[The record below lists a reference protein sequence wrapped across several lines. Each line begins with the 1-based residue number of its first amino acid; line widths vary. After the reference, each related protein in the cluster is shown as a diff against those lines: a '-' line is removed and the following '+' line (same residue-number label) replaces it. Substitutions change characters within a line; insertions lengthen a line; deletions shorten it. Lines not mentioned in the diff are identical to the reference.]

1 MTSHDTAA
9 RPSTSEAHVASAH
22 DHGTH
27 VAGADRVAHAP
38 HGGPAQPSPARRAL
52 RMPPAVW
59 AMVIGAFAM
68 GADEF
73 IVAGVVQEIATAL
86 QVSIG
91 AVGHF
96 ESAYAVGVAVGA
108 PLFAALGTRFPR
120 RSMLLTTTG
129 VFLAGN
135 LLSALG
141 PTYGLIMTGRVVS
154 AMAHGAFLGIAAVY
168 AAELVDPV
176 RKGRAVATIFSG
188 LTASTV
194 LGAPIGAAVGQ
205 ALGWRFTFWT
215 LVVLGGL
222 ALIGLLAFLPAT
234 PRNHGAS
241 GHGETHAHGEGHA
254 TGRAEHEPSEPGAAG
269 HGAAGHGET
278 GHGEAPHGD
287 HAASAEAHGGGHAT
301 AGELDGL
308 DAHALAHLGG
318 GGHGPGMRE
327 QVAALR
333 RPAVWAALL
342 TTLLGYGGVFTSYV
356 YIAPQY
362 TEVTGLSS
370 GWITPLLLLF
380 GVGLFVGNHLGGRL
394 ADARLMLAVLGTTGT
409 LAAVLFAMTWLIQNT
424 VTAVIGTF
432 VFGVAAFSV
441 VAPLQLRVM
450 NAAGHAPD
458 VASAANISAFTL
470 GSALG
475 IYLGGAAIDGGLGL
489 ESVNWIGGLISTSG
503 LVVAVLSWALIDR
516 RRPAPVAPHHDH

>member
-1 MTSHDTAA
+1 M
-9 RPSTSEAHVASAH
+9 SAH
-22 DHGTH
+22 DVAIQPGPPVTAAHHHDPAADHQHTH
-27 VAGADRVAHAP
+27 SAAGAAP
-38 HGGPAQPSPARRAL
+38 PSRRQAP
-52 RMPPAVW
+52 RMPVAVW

-73 IVAGVVQEIATAL
+73 IVAGVVREIAVAL
-86 QVSIG
+86 DVTIG

-96 ESAYAVGVAVGA
+96 ESAYAIGVAVGA

-120 RSMLLTTTG
+120 RSMLLATTG
-129 VFLAGN
+129 IFLAGN

-141 PTYGLIMTGRVVS
+141 PTYGVIMGGRVVS

-168 AAELVDPV
+168 AAELVDPA
-176 RKGRAVATIFSG
+176 RKGRAVATVFTG

-215 LVVLGGL
+215 LVVLGGF
-222 ALIGLLAFLPAT
+222 ALIGLLAFLPSSRKPQPA
-234 PRNHGAS
+234 HADS
-241 GHGETHAHGEGHA
+241 VDHAHDTAGAPDAHGHEA
-254 TGRAEHEPSEPGAAG
+254 RSHEAQG
-269 HGAAGHGET
+269 H
-278 GHGEAPHGD
+278 
-287 HAASAEAHGGGHAT
+287 EAHGHDG
-301 AGELDGL
+301 AGTDGL

-318 GGHGPGMRE
+318 GGHGPSMRE
-327 QVAALR
+327 QLAALR

-362 TEVTGLSS
+362 TEVTGFSS

-380 GVGLFVGNHLGGRL
+380 GAGLFVGNSLGGRL
-394 ADARLMLAVLGTTGT
+394 ADKWLMPSVVGTIATLAV
-409 LAAVLFAMTWLIQNT
+409 VLFAMTWLIENQ
-424 VTAVIGTF
+424 VAAVIGTF
-432 VFGVAAFSV
+432 VFGAAAFAV

-475 IYLGGAAIDGGLGL
+475 IYLGGVAIDGGLGL
-489 ESVNWIGGLISTSG
+489 ASVNWIGGLISASG
-503 LVVAVLSWALIDR
+503 LLVAVSSWVLIDR
-516 RRPAPVAPHHDH
+516 RQPSVPAAHHH

>member
-1 MTSHDTAA
+1 
-9 RPSTSEAHVASAH
+9 
-22 DHGTH
+22 
-27 VAGADRVAHAP
+27 
-38 HGGPAQPSPARRAL
+38 
-52 RMPPAVW
+52 MPPAVW
-59 AMVIGAFAM
+59 ALVIGAFAM

-86 QVSIG
+86 RVTIG
-91 AVGHF
+91 DVGHL

-120 RSMLLTTTG
+120 RSMLLATTG

-135 LLSALG
+135 VLSAVG
-141 PTYGLIMTGRVVS
+141 PDYAVIMSGRVVS
-154 AMAHGAFLGIAAVY
+154 AMAHGAFLGIAAVF
-168 AAELVDPV
+168 AAELVDPA
-176 RKGRAVATIFSG
+176 RKGRAVATVFTG

-215 LVVLGGL
+215 LVVLGGF
-222 ALIGLLAFLPAT
+222 ALIGLLTFLPAT
-234 PRNHGAS
+234 PRGAHHDHTAGGEHGQDAHPAMHGHGA
-241 GHGETHAHGEGHA
+241 EGHA
-254 TGRAEHEPSEPGAAG
+254 GVDT
-269 HGAAGHGET
+269 
-278 GHGEAPHGD
+278 
-287 HAASAEAHGGGHAT
+287 
-301 AGELDGL
+301 DGL

-318 GGHGPGMRE
+318 GGQGPSMRE
-327 QVAALR
+327 QLAALR

-356 YIAPQY
+356 YIAPQF
-362 TEVTGLSS
+362 TEVTGFSS
-370 GWITPLLLLF
+370 AWITPLLLLF
-380 GVGLFVGNHLGGRL
+380 GAGLFVGNNLGGRL
-394 ADARLMLAVLGTTGT
+394 ADRRLMPTVLGTIAT
-409 LAAVLFAMTWLIQNT
+409 LAVMLFAMTWLIEST

-432 VFGVAAFSV
+432 VFGVAAFAV

-489 ESVNWIGGLISTSG
+489 ASVNWIGGLISTAG
-503 LVVAVLSWALIDR
+503 LLVAGLSWLLIDR
-516 RRPAPVAPHHDH
+516 RDQVPAPHHH

>member
-1 MTSHDTAA
+1 M
-9 RPSTSEAHVASAH
+9 SAH
-22 DHGTH
+22 DA
-27 VAGADRVAHAP
+27 VV
-38 HGGPAQPSPARRAL
+38 QPSPEQSVAEAPTQHEASATGAHSHHSAIGVGPPPRARGP
-52 RMPPAVW
+52 RMPLAVW
-59 AMVIGAFAM
+59 ALVIGAFAM

-86 QVSIG
+86 RVTIG
-91 AVGHF
+91 DVGHL

-129 VFLAGN
+129 VFLLGN

-141 PTYGLIMTGRVVS
+141 PSYGLIMSGRVVS

-168 AAELVDPV
+168 AAELVDPA
-176 RKGRAVATIFSG
+176 RKGRAVATVFTG

-215 LVVLGGL
+215 LVVLGGI

-234 PRNHGAS
+234 SPRGA
-241 GHGETHAHGEGHA
+241 EAHA
-254 TGRAEHEPSEPGAAG
+254 THPAAAGAAHQDHEAG
-269 HGAAGHGET
+269 HGRVG
-278 GHGEAPHGD
+278 
-287 HAASAEAHGGGHAT
+287 HAASKPDDERGHDAHHGHPADGHPA
-301 AGELDGL
+301 AGETDGL

-318 GGHGPGMRE
+318 GGHGPSMRE
-327 QVAALR
+327 QLGALR

-356 YIAPQY
+356 YIAPQF
-362 TEVTGLSS
+362 TEVTGFSS

-380 GVGLFVGNHLGGRL
+380 GAGLFVGNNLGGRL
-394 ADARLMLAVLGTTGT
+394 ADLRLIPAVLGTIAA
-409 LAAVLFAMTWLIQNT
+409 LATVLFAMTWLIENP
-424 VTAVIGTF
+424 VTAVVGTF
-432 VFGVAAFSV
+432 VFGAAAFAV

-489 ESVNWIGGLISTSG
+489 ASVNWVGGLISTAG
-503 LVVAVLSWALIDR
+503 LVVALLSWLLIDR
-516 RRPAPVAPHHDH
+516 RRPVAEPHHHHH

>member
-1 MTSHDTAA
+1 
-9 RPSTSEAHVASAH
+9 
-22 DHGTH
+22 
-27 VAGADRVAHAP
+27 
-38 HGGPAQPSPARRAL
+38 
-52 RMPPAVW
+52 MPPAVW

-73 IVAGVVQEIATAL
+73 IVAGVVREIATAL
-86 QVSIG
+86 SVTIG

-96 ESAYAVGVAVGA
+96 ESAYAVGVAIGA

-120 RSMLLTTTG
+120 RSMLLATTG

-141 PTYGLIMTGRVVS
+141 PTYATIMSGRVVS

-168 AAELVDPV
+168 AAELVDPA
-176 RKGRAVATIFSG
+176 RKGRAVATVFTG

-222 ALIGLLAFLPAT
+222 ALIGLLAFLPTRPPA
-234 PRNHGAS
+234 PGHPAPGGHGDEHGA
-241 GHGETHAHGEGHA
+241 GHA
-254 TGRAEHEPSEPGAAG
+254 PADPRAG
-269 HGAAGHGET
+269 HQPADGTE
-278 GHGEAPHGD
+278 
-287 HAASAEAHGGGHAT
+287 
-301 AGELDGL
+301 GL

-327 QVAALR
+327 QLVALR

-362 TEVTGLSS
+362 TEVTGLAS

-380 GVGLFVGNHLGGRL
+380 GAGLFVGNNLGGRL
-394 ADARLMLAVLGTTGT
+394 ADARPTASVVGTVAT
-409 LAAVLFAMTWLIQNT
+409 LAGVLFAMTWLIQHP
-424 VTAVIGTF
+424 VSAVIGTF
-432 VFGVAAFSV
+432 VFGMAAFAV

-450 NAAGHAPD
+450 TAAGHAPD

-475 IYLGGAAIDGGLGL
+475 IFLGGAAIDGGLGL
-489 ESVNWIGGLISTSG
+489 ASVNWIGGLISTSG
-503 LVVAVLSWALIDR
+503 LAVALLSRALRDR
-516 RRPAPVAPHHDH
+516 RHAAAPVHHHH

>member
-1 MTSHDTAA
+1 MSSHDVAVQPPQAAATHHHEPTA
-9 RPSTSEAHVASAH
+9 P
-22 DHGTH
+22 
-27 VAGADRVAHAP
+27 
-38 HGGPAQPSPARRAL
+38 RRAP
-52 RMPPAVW
+52 RMPVAVW

-73 IVAGVVQEIATAL
+73 IVAGVVREIATAL
-86 QVSIG
+86 DVTIG

-96 ESAYAVGVAVGA
+96 ESAYAIGVAVGA

-120 RSMLLTTTG
+120 RSMLLATT
-129 VFLAGN
+129 VIFLGGN

-141 PTYGLIMTGRVVS
+141 PTYEAIMGGRVVS

-168 AAELVDPV
+168 AAELVEPA
-176 RKGRAVATIFSG
+176 RKGRAVATVFTG

-215 LVVLGGL
+215 LVVLGGV
-222 ALIGLLAFLPAT
+222 ALIGLLAFLPSSPT
-234 PRNHGAS
+234 Q
-241 GHGETHAHGEGHA
+241 EHAHDE
-254 TGRAEHEPSEPGAAG
+254 AAG
-269 HGAAGHGET
+269 HGHEHAHDHGHGH
-278 GHGEAPHGD
+278 GHDAD
-287 HAASAEAHGGGHAT
+287 AT
-301 AGELDGL
+301 EGL

-318 GGHGPGMRE
+318 GGHGPSMRE
-327 QVAALR
+327 QLAALR

-362 TEVTGLSS
+362 TEVAGFSS

-380 GVGLFVGNHLGGRL
+380 GAGLFVGNNLGGRL
-394 ADARLMLAVLGTTGT
+394 ADKRLMPAVVGTIGT
-409 LAAVLFAMTWLIQNT
+409 LALVMFAMTWLIENP

-432 VFGVAAFSV
+432 LFGAAAFAV

-475 IYLGGAAIDGGLGL
+475 IYLGGLAIDGGLGL
-489 ESVNWIGGLISTSG
+489 ASVNWIGGLISTAG
-503 LVVAVLSWALIDR
+503 LLVAVLSWLLIDR
-516 RRPAPVAPHHDH
+516 RRPSVPAAHHHH

>member
-1 MTSHDTAA
+1 MSTHDAA
-9 RPSTSEAHVASAH
+9 VRPSPEQSDAEALTHHGVGGTGGHAHHHSPVAA
-22 DHGTH
+22 
-27 VAGADRVAHAP
+27 AP
-38 HGGPAQPSPARRAL
+38 PSARRP
-52 RMPPAVW
+52 RMPIAVW
-59 AMVIGAFAM
+59 ALVIGAFAM

-73 IVAGVVQEIATAL
+73 IVAGVVQEIAAAL
-86 QVSIG
+86 KVTIG
-91 AVGHF
+91 EVGHF

-108 PLFAALGTRFPR
+108 PLFAALGTRLPR
-120 RSMLLTTTG
+120 RSMLFAATG

-135 LLSALG
+135 LISALG
-141 PTYGLIMTGRVVS
+141 PTYGLIMSGRVVS

-168 AAELVDPV
+168 AAELVDPA
-176 RKGRAVATIFSG
+176 RKGRAVATVFTG

-205 ALGWRFTFWT
+205 AFGWRFTFWT

-222 ALIGLLAFLPAT
+222 ALIGLLAFLP
-234 PRNHGAS
+234 S
-241 GHGETHAHGEGHA
+241 SS
-254 TGRAEHEPSEPGAAG
+254 GRAAQAHAGDKVDGEHG
-269 HGAAGHGET
+269 HGARHDQAAEGHGPASET
-278 GHGEAPHGD
+278 E
-287 HAASAEAHGGGHAT
+287 
-301 AGELDGL
+301 GL

-318 GGHGPGMRE
+318 GGHGPSMRE
-327 QVAALR
+327 QLAALR

-356 YIAPQY
+356 YIAPQF
-362 TEVTGLSS
+362 TEVTGFSS

-380 GVGLFVGNHLGGRL
+380 GAGLFVGNNLGGRL
-394 ADARLMLAVLGTTGT
+394 ADRRLMPAVLGTIAT
-409 LAAVLFAMTWLIQNT
+409 LAVVMFAMTWLIENKAA
-424 VTAVIGTF
+424 AVIGTF
-432 VFGVAAFSV
+432 VFGAAAFAV

-489 ESVNWIGGLISTSG
+489 SSVNWIGGLISTSG
-503 LVVAVLSWALIDR
+503 MVVAVLSWLLIDR
-516 RRPAPVAPHHDH
+516 RRSTAEPEEHHH

>member
-1 MTSHDTAA
+1 
-9 RPSTSEAHVASAH
+9 
-22 DHGTH
+22 
-27 VAGADRVAHAP
+27 
-38 HGGPAQPSPARRAL
+38 
-52 RMPPAVW
+52 MPVAVW

-73 IVAGVVQEIATAL
+73 IVAGVVREIAASLEVT
-86 QVSIG
+86 IG

-96 ESAYAVGVAVGA
+96 ESAYALGVAVGA

-120 RSMLLTTTG
+120 RSVLLATTG

-141 PTYGLIMTGRVVS
+141 PTYGVIMSGRVVS
-154 AMAHGAFLGIAAVY
+154 AMAHGAFLGIAAVH
-168 AAELVDPV
+168 AAELVDPA
-176 RKGRAVATIFSG
+176 RKGRAVATVFMG

-215 LVVLGGL
+215 LVVFGGL
-222 ALIGLLAFLPAT
+222 ALVGLLAFLP
-234 PRNHGAS
+234 S
-241 GHGETHAHGEGHA
+241 GHRSPQQRSPQQRSPQQRDDGHHGTEHAHGHDAGEHGHGGTSA
-254 TGRAEHEPSEPGAAG
+254 AHPAAG
-269 HGAAGHGET
+269 HGAAVDT
-278 GHGEAPHGD
+278 
-287 HAASAEAHGGGHAT
+287 
-301 AGELDGL
+301 DGL

-318 GGHGPGMRE
+318 GGHGPSTRE
-327 QVAALR
+327 QLVALR

-362 TEVTGLSS
+362 TEVTGLSEV
-370 GWITPLLLLF
+370 WITPLLLLF
-380 GVGLFVGNHLGGRL
+380 GAGLFLGNHLGGRL
-394 ADARLMLAVLGTTGT
+394 ADRWLVPSVLGTVAT
-409 LAAVLFAMTWLIQNT
+409 LAAVLVAMTWLIQNT
-424 VTAVIGTF
+424 VTAVVGTL
-432 VFGVAAFSV
+432 VFGVAAFAV

-489 ESVNWIGGLISTSG
+489 ASVNWVGGLISATG
-503 LVVAVLSWALIDR
+503 LVIAVLNWLLVDR
-516 RRPAPVAPHHDH
+516 RQPHHPEAHHQH

>member
-1 MTSHDTAA
+1 MSTHDTAV
-9 RPSTSEAHVASAH
+9 RPSPEQSDAEALTH
-22 DHGTH
+22 DG
-27 VAGADRVAHAP
+27 VAGTGGHAHHHSPVAA
-38 HGGPAQPSPARRAL
+38 AQPSARRP
-52 RMPPAVW
+52 RMPIAVW
-59 AMVIGAFAM
+59 ALVIGAFAM

-73 IVAGVVQEIATAL
+73 IVAGVVQEIAAAL
-86 QVSIG
+86 KVTIG
-91 AVGHF
+91 QVGHF

-120 RSMLLTTTG
+120 RSMLFAATG

-141 PTYGLIMTGRVVS
+141 PTYGLIMSGRVVS

-168 AAELVDPV
+168 AAELVDPA
-176 RKGRAVATIFSG
+176 RKGRAVATVFTG

-222 ALIGLLAFLPAT
+222 ALIGLLAFLPSSSRRA
-234 PRNHGAS
+234 AQ
-241 GHGETHAHGEGHA
+241 AH
-254 TGRAEHEPSEPGAAG
+254 
-269 HGAAGHGET
+269 
-278 GHGEAPHGD
+278 
-287 HAASAEAHGGGHAT
+287 
-301 AGELDGL
+301 AGEKVDGEHGNEPHHDQAAEEQSPASETEGL

-318 GGHGPGMRE
+318 GGHGPSMRE
-327 QVAALR
+327 QLTALR

-356 YIAPQY
+356 YIAPQF
-362 TEVTGLSS
+362 TEVTGFSS

-380 GVGLFVGNHLGGRL
+380 GAGLFVGNNLGGRL
-394 ADARLMLAVLGTTGT
+394 ADRRLMPAVIGTIASLAV
-409 LAAVLFAMTWLIQNT
+409 VMFAMTWLIENKAA
-424 VTAVIGTF
+424 AVIGTF
-432 VFGVAAFSV
+432 VFGAAAFAV

-475 IYLGGAAIDGGLGL
+475 IFLGGAAIDAGLGL
-489 ESVNWIGGLISTSG
+489 SSVNWIGGLISTSG
-503 LVVAVLSWALIDR
+503 LVVAVLSWLLIDR
-516 RRPAPVAPHHDH
+516 RRATAEPEEHQH

>member
-1 MTSHDTAA
+1 
-9 RPSTSEAHVASAH
+9 
-22 DHGTH
+22 
-27 VAGADRVAHAP
+27 
-38 HGGPAQPSPARRAL
+38 
-52 RMPPAVW
+52 MPMAVW
-59 AMVIGAFAM
+59 ALVIGAFAM

-73 IVAGVVQEIATAL
+73 IVAGVVLEIAAAL
-86 QVSIG
+86 QVTIG
-91 AVGHF
+91 EVGHL

-108 PLFAALGTRFPR
+108 PLFAALGTRLPR
-120 RSMLLTTTG
+120 RSMLFAATG

-135 LLSALG
+135 LFSALG
-141 PTYGLIMTGRVVS
+141 ATYGLILSGRVVS

-168 AAELVDPV
+168 AAELVDPA
-176 RKGRAVATIFSG
+176 RKGRAVATVFTG

-205 ALGWRFTFWT
+205 AFGWRYTFWT

-222 ALIGLLAFLPAT
+222 ALIGLVAFLPSSSGRSAEVNAGDGHA
-234 PRNHGAS
+234 PDASDAHNDHGS
-241 GHGETHAHGEGHA
+241 GHGVKDSSGHQV
-254 TGRAEHEPSEPGAAG
+254 
-269 HGAAGHGET
+269 
-278 GHGEAPHGD
+278 
-287 HAASAEAHGGGHAT
+287 
-301 AGELDGL
+301 AGEDGHRTRHDQAARGHTPASETEGL

-318 GGHGPGMRE
+318 GGHGLSMRE
-327 QVAALR
+327 QLAALR

-356 YIAPQY
+356 YIAPQF
-362 TEVTGLSS
+362 TEVSGFSS

-380 GVGLFVGNHLGGRL
+380 GAGLFVGNNLGGRL
-394 ADARLMLAVLGTTGT
+394 ADWRPMPAVLGTIAA
-409 LAAVLFAMTWLIQNT
+409 LAVVMFAMTWLIENQ

-432 VFGVAAFSV
+432 VFGAAAFAV

-489 ESVNWIGGLISTSG
+489 SSVNWIGGLISASG
-503 LVVAVLSWALIDR
+503 LMVAVLSWLLIDR
-516 RRPAPVAPHHDH
+516 RRSTAEPAEHHRR

>member
-1 MTSHDTAA
+1 MSAHETAV
-9 RPSTSEAHVASAH
+9 RPSPDEVAVEPQAH
-22 DHGTH
+22 DHG
-27 VAGADRVAHAP
+27 GATAAHA
-38 HGGPAQPSPARRAL
+38 HVHPAGVAPPARSGRV
-52 RMPPAVW
+52 RMPLAVW
-59 AMVIGAFAM
+59 ALVIGAFAM

-86 QVSIG
+86 RVTIG
-91 AVGHF
+91 DVGHL

-120 RSMLLTTTG
+120 RTMLLATTG

-135 LLSALG
+135 LLSAVG
-141 PTYGLIMTGRVVS
+141 PGYAVIMSGRVVS

-176 RKGRAVATIFSG
+176 RKGRAVATVVTG

-215 LVVLGGL
+215 LVVLGGI
-222 ALIGLLAFLPAT
+222 ALIGLLTFLPASG
-234 PRNHGAS
+234 RDAHGSPAVEGGS
-241 GHGETHAHGEGHA
+241 HDPDHAAGHAHGAHGAEGH
-254 TGRAEHEPSEPGAAG
+254 GSGV
-269 HGAAGHGET
+269 
-278 GHGEAPHGD
+278 D
-287 HAASAEAHGGGHAT
+287 T
-301 AGELDGL
+301 AGL

-318 GGHGPGMRE
+318 GGHGPSMRE
-327 QVAALR
+327 QAAALR

-356 YIAPQY
+356 YIAPQL
-362 TEVTGLSS
+362 TEVTGLSD
-370 GWITPLLLLF
+370 GWITPMLLLF
-380 GVGLFVGNHLGGRL
+380 GAGLFVGNNLGGRL
-394 ADARLMLAVLGTTGT
+394 ADRRLMPSVLGTV
-409 LAAVLFAMTWLIQNT
+409 AVLAVMLFSMTWLIENT
-424 VTAVIGTF
+424 VTAVIGMF
-432 VFGVAAFSV
+432 VFGVAAFAV

-489 ESVNWIGGLISTSG
+489 ASVNWVGGLISTAG
-503 LVVAVLSWALIDR
+503 LVVALLSWLLLDR
-516 RRPAPVAPHHDH
+516 RGAVPAPQHQH

>member
-1 MTSHDTAA
+1 
-9 RPSTSEAHVASAH
+9 
-22 DHGTH
+22 
-27 VAGADRVAHAP
+27 
-38 HGGPAQPSPARRAL
+38 
-52 RMPPAVW
+52 MPLAVW
-59 AMVIGAFAM
+59 ALVIGAFAM

-86 QVSIG
+86 QVTIG
-91 AVGHF
+91 DVGHF

-108 PLFAALGTRFPR
+108 PLFAALGMRFPR
-120 RSMLLTTTG
+120 RSMLLATTG

-141 PTYGLIMTGRVVS
+141 PTYEVILAGRVVS

-168 AAELVDPV
+168 AAELVDPA
-176 RKGRAVATIFSG
+176 RKGRAVATVFTG

-205 ALGWRFTFWT
+205 SLGWRFTFWT

-222 ALIGLLAFLPAT
+222 ALIGLLTFLPASS
-234 PRNHGAS
+234 RRV
-241 GHGETHAHGEGHA
+241 GHA
-254 TGRAEHEPSEPGAAG
+254 EAAHTPDVHAPGP
-269 HGAAGHGET
+269 ET
-278 GHGEAPHGD
+278 
-287 HAASAEAHGGGHAT
+287 
-301 AGELDGL
+301 DGL

-318 GGHGPGMRE
+318 GGHGPSLRV
-327 QVAALR
+327 QVAALG

-356 YIAPQY
+356 YIAPQF
-362 TEVTGLSS
+362 TEVTGFSS
-370 GWITPLLLLF
+370 AWITPLLLLF
-380 GVGLFVGNHLGGRL
+380 GAGLFVGNNLGGRL
-394 ADARLMLAVLGTTGT
+394 ADKWLMPAVLGTIAT
-409 LAAVLFAMTWLIQNT
+409 LAVVLFSMTWLIENE
-424 VTAVIGTF
+424 VTAVVGTF
-432 VFGVAAFSV
+432 VFGAAAFAV

-489 ESVNWIGGLISTSG
+489 ASVNWIGGLISTAG
-503 LVVAVLSWALIDR
+503 LAVAVLSWLLIDR
-516 RRPAPVAPHHDH
+516 RRATAEPQHHH